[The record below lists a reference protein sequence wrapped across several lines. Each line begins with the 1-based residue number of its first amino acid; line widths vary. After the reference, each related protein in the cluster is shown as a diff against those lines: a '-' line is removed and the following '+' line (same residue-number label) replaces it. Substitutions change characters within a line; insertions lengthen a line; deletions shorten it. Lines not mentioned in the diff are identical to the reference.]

1 MVRRNNKKLII
12 NMIGILVIGLI
23 TLMIVMF
30 MVISTYVKDAN
41 KGDYVQVEEQVE
53 ESAPKVEYSA
63 TLLILVEKITD
74 TDIVGFDIEKKEELS
89 RKLTEG
95 TRINDSYGSAIPS
108 SQIKPGDIIEMVYQ
122 EDKAKVLSISK
133 TTRAKSWK
141 RISGVTVDESNKQIN
156 IGGTTYHYVED
167 TRVFESDG
175 NTSNMALVTPFDVVS
190 IQGVNDVIWSINI
203 DEVAGGITIKDLPT
217 TKGSLEID
225 RSRFFSLEEINETI
239 SIVPGEHKI
248 LIQMEGYEIVT
259 QAITVNPGQN
269 YEISLKDVK
278 EAYTVINPLVNSG
291 VTNYTIQI
299 EDKVYKPGE
308 EIKVQQG
315 TYTVKAEAEGYESWS
330 KEIEC
335 TNKETYN
342 LYISLVQK
350 PQPTATPTS
359 EENNTVLNNTKTITL
374 NTNPIGAKAYVNGV
388 YKGQTPCTVT
398 LINGTYGIIFEKEG
412 YAAYSTNVILDGSG
426 DQVSYLY
433 DLIAN

>member
-1 MVRRNNKKLII
+1 MVKKNNKKLII
-12 NMIGILVIGLI
+12 NMISILVIGLI

-41 KGDYVQVEEQVE
+41 KGNYVQVEEEVE

-74 TDIVGFDIEKKEELS
+74 TDIVGFDIENKEEIH
-89 RKLTEG
+89 KDLTEG
-95 TRINDSYGSAIPS
+95 TKVNDSYGSAIPR

-141 RISGVTVDESNKQIN
+141 RISGVTVDQTNNQIN

-167 TRVFESDG
+167 TRVFEGDG
-175 NTSNMALVTPFDVVS
+175 NTSNMAFVTPFDVVS
-190 IQGVNDVIWSINI
+190 IQSVNDVIWSINI
-203 DEVAGGITIKDLPT
+203 DEVASSITIKDLPT

-225 RSRFFSLEEINETI
+225 RSRFFSLEEVNEAI

-259 QAITVNPGQN
+259 ETITISPGQN
-269 YEISLKDVK
+269 YEILLKDVK

-291 VTNYTIQI
+291 VIDYTIQI

-330 KEIEC
+330 KEITC
-335 TNKETYN
+335 VNKETYN
-342 LYISLVQK
+342 LYISFVQK
-350 PQPTATPTS
+350 PQPTETPTS
-359 EENNTVLNNTKTITL
+359 EENNTVLNNTQTITL

-388 YKGQTPCTVT
+388 YKGETPCTVT

-412 YAAYSTNVILDGSG
+412 YAAYSTNVILDGSN

>member
-1 MVRRNNKKLII
+1 MVKKNNKKLII
-12 NMIGILVIGLI
+12 NMISILVIGLI

-41 KGDYVQVEEQVE
+41 KGNYVQVEEEVE

-74 TDIVGFDIEKKEELS
+74 TDIVGFDIENKEEIH
-89 RKLTEG
+89 KDLTEG
-95 TRINDSYGSAIPS
+95 TKVNDSYGSAIPR

-141 RISGVTVDESNKQIN
+141 RISGVTVDQTNNQIN

-167 TRVFESDG
+167 TRVFEGDG
-175 NTSNMALVTPFDVVS
+175 NTSNMAFVTPFDVVS
-190 IQGVNDVIWSINI
+190 IQSVNDVIWSLNI
-203 DEVAGGITIKDLPT
+203 DEVAGSITIKDLPT

-225 RSRFFSLEEINETI
+225 RSRFFSLEEVNEAI

-259 QAITVNPGQN
+259 ETITISPGQN
-269 YEISLKDVK
+269 YEILLKDVK

-291 VTNYTIQI
+291 VIDYTIQI

-330 KEIEC
+330 KEITC
-335 TNKETYN
+335 VNKETYN
-342 LYISLVQK
+342 LYISFVQK
-350 PQPTATPTS
+350 PQPTETPTS
-359 EENNTVLNNTKTITL
+359 EENNTVLNNTQTITL

-388 YKGQTPCTVT
+388 YKGETPCTVT

-412 YAAYSTNVILDGSG
+412 YAAYSTNVILDGSN